1 MEQAQ
6 GVKALG
12 VGPGAVAAGKVA
24 GETVSARIVGKK
36 FPMPR
41 AAPAMNSN
49 AQNAEPP

>member
-6 GVKALG
+6 RVKALEA
-12 VGPGAVAAGKVA
+12 GPGVVAAGKVA
-24 GETVSARIVGKK
+24 GETVSARIAGKRL
-36 FPMPR
+36 PMPR